1 MRARGTIIVLAV
13 AALVA
18 GAASFSGEIGA
29 ALLGQ
34 AFAQRVGV
42 DTIKD
47 LPDGLHVALCGTGAP
62 LPDPHRAGPCN
73 VVIAGKH
80 IFVVDSGDGAA
91 KHISLMGIPNGR
103 IEAVF
108 LTHFHSDHIDGLGPM
123 LLLRWTA
130 NGATSPLPV
139 YGAPGVDSVV
149 AGFDAAYRLDAGY
162 RTAHHGPAI
171 APPSGAGG
179 VARTFTPAPRGS
191 NDSVL
196 VYERDGLRVTAFSV
210 NHGPVQPAVGYRFD
224 YKGRS
229 AVISGDTAASA
240 ALVANAKGA
249 DLLVHEGL
257 QPELVKLMTSA
268 LVARHQP
275 ATAQITRDILTYH
288 TAPEVAAQEAQTAGV
303 HYLVFSHILPPLPF
317 RSGYPAFLGKARRH
331 FDGPIIVGED
341 GMIFSLPVG
350 SKGMAFDRL
359 PAE

>member
-1 MRARGTIIVLAV
+1 MRIRGTVTILAC
-13 AALVA
+13 AALVF

-34 AFAQRVGV
+34 AFAQRAGV
-42 DTIKD
+42 DTISD

-62 LPDPHRAGPCN
+62 LPDPRRAGPCN

-80 IFVVDSGDGAA
+80 IFVVDSGEGAA

-123 LLLRWTA
+123 MLLRWTTNA
-130 NGATSPLPV
+130 ATSPLPI
-139 YGAPGVDSVV
+139 YGPPGVDSVV
-149 AGFDAAYRLDAGY
+149 AGFDAAYRLDSGY

-179 VARTFTPAPRGS
+179 VARTFIPPPRGS
-191 NDSVL
+191 VSSVL
-196 VYERDGLRVTAFSV
+196 VYQQDGLRVIAFTV
-210 NHGPVQPAVGYRFD
+210 DHGPVEPAVGYRFD

-229 AVISGDTAASA
+229 VVLSGDTAASP
-240 ALVANAKGA
+240 ALVANARSA

-257 QPELVKLMTSA
+257 QPELVRLMTTA
-268 LVARHQP
+268 LVTQHQ
-275 ATAQITRDILTYH
+275 AGTAQITRDILTYH

-303 HYLVFSHILPPLPF
+303 RHLVFSHILPPLPF
-317 RSGYPAFLGKARRH
+317 RSAYPAFLGKARQY
-331 FDGPIIVGED
+331 FDGTIIVGED

-350 SKGMAFDRL
+350 SKDMTFDRL
-359 PAE
+359 PVE

>member
-1 MRARGTIIVLAV
+1 MRKRGMMIVLAL
-13 AALVA
+13 AALVV

-34 AFAQRVGV
+34 AFEHRAGV
-42 DTIKD
+42 DTVRD
-47 LPDGLHVALCGTGAP
+47 LPDGLHVGLCGTGAP
-62 LPDPHRAGPCN
+62 LPDPRRAGPCN

-123 LLLRWTA
+123 MLLRWTGNA
-130 NGATSPLPV
+130 ATAPLPI
-139 YGAPGVDSVV
+139 YGGPGVDSVV
-149 AGFDAAYRLDAGY
+149 AGFDAAYRLDSGY

-171 APPSGAGG
+171 APPGGAGG
-179 VARTFTPAPRGS
+179 VAHTFTPPPRGS
-191 NDSVL
+191 LANVV

-210 NHGPVQPAVGYRFD
+210 DHGPVQPAVGYRFD

-229 AVISGDTAASA
+229 AVFSGDTAGTP
-240 ALVANAKGA
+240 ALVANARGA

-257 QPELVKLMTSA
+257 QPELVKLMTRT
-268 LVARHQP
+268 LVARHQSG
-275 ATAQITRDILTYH
+275 TAQITRDILTYH
-288 TAPEVAAQEAQTAGV
+288 TAPEVAAQEAQAAGV

-317 RSGYPAFLGKARRH
+317 RSSYPAFLGKARQH

-341 GMIFSLPVG
+341 GMIFSLPAG
-350 SKGMAFDRL
+350 GKGMTFDRF
-359 PAE
+359 PVD

>member
-1 MRARGTIIVLAV
+1 MRMRGMFIVLAL
-13 AALVA
+13 ATLVA

-34 AFAQRVGV
+34 VFAHRAGV

-47 LPDGLHVALCGTGAP
+47 FPDGLHVALCGTGAP

-80 IFVVDSGDGAA
+80 VFVVDSGEGAA

-123 LLLRWTA
+123 MLLRWTA
-130 NGATSPLPV
+130 NGATSPLPI
-139 YGAPGVDSVV
+139 YGGPGVDSVV
-149 AGFDAAYRLDAGY
+149 TGFNAAYRLDSGY
-162 RTAHHGPAI
+162 RTAHHGAAI
-171 APPSGAGG
+171 APPAGAGG
-179 VARTFTPAPRGS
+179 VAMNFTPPPRGS
-191 NDSVL
+191 NDNVV
-196 VYERDGLRVTAFSV
+196 VYDHDGLRVTAFSV
-210 NHGPVQPAVGYRFD
+210 DHGPVEPAVGYRFD

-229 AVISGDTAASA
+229 VVFSGDTAASP
-240 ALVANAKGA
+240 ALVANARGA

-257 QPELVKLMTSA
+257 QPELVKLMTKA
-268 LVARHQP
+268 LVAQHQP
-275 ATAQITRDILTYH
+275 GTAQITRDILTYH
-288 TAPEVAAQEAQTAGV
+288 TSPEVAAQEAQAAGV
-303 HYLVFSHILPPLPF
+303 HNLVFSHILPPLPV
-317 RSGYPAFLGKARRH
+317 RSSYPAFLGKARRH

-350 SKGMAFDRL
+350 SKGMTFDRL
-359 PAE
+359 PVD